1 MYKLLQFGVQRLSDG
16 ACIPPNQANRDWQEY
31 QAWLAAGNTPQ
42 PADPAPS
49 PVDLS
54 DVDNL
59 ERAFKALALCVAQVG
74 GLTPLQMKQLFKQ
87 KYDALS

>member
-1 MYKLLQFGVQRLSDG
+1 MYKLIHFGVQRLSDG
-16 ACIPPNQANRDWQEY
+16 ACIPQNQANRDWQEY
-31 QAWLAAGNTPQ
+31 QAWLAAGNAPLS
-42 PADPAPS
+42 ADPAPS

-54 DVDNL
+54 NVDNL

-74 GLTPLQMKQLFKQ
+74 GLTPAQMKAMFKQ